1 MNKATKSA
9 IGVAIGA
16 AMAGGVWYF
25 MRTQDRQ
32 ALVDMFMND
41 TKLPVLRAMSTAMKI
56 PDELKDLAQGNF
68 ELIAMD
74 ELKFTNTI
82 PPKEVYNKYSR
93 KVEAYLKSVPQ
104 GAIDSVLDKLGI
116 SGKTVDQVKSIL
128 DSLGINMG
136 GSSSD
141 GSKQRPGMSL
151 IDQVI

>member
-56 PDELKDLAQGNF
+56 PDDLKDLAQGNF
-68 ELIAMD
+68 EVIAMD
-74 ELKFTNTI
+74 ELKFTNTV

-93 KVEAYLKSVPQ
+93 KVEAYIKSVPQ
-104 GAIDSVLDKLGI
+104 GAIDSVLEKLGI
-116 SGKTVDQVKSIL
+116 GGETVDQVKRIL
-128 DSLGINMG
+128 DSLGINVG
-136 GSSSD
+136 GSTG
-141 GSKQRPGMSL
+141 GSKQRPGMDYL
-151 IDQVI
+151 A